1 MGIFDLF
8 KKHRK
13 PVEEALTDVPTNNL
27 EQGGQAEKAI
37 TEGSSS
43 EEQASPKSTMTQEK
57 MTEGNTSKTK
67 KAKVYNLIIVDESGS
82 MSHLRQATLSGI
94 NETISTIR
102 SAQKEFAETQS
113 HFLTL
118 VTFDSGSNRE
128 DVRTVINRAP
138 ITQVSD
144 FNDYQPNGCTPLYDA
159 MGESLTNLEKYVSN
173 DSSASVVV
181 TVLTDGLENASREW
195 TAPLLRRLIERLKEK
210 GWSFAYMGSAH
221 NVKEVTDLLSIDNV
235 MEFSHNQTGACDT
248 WRRERG
254 AKFHYFS
261 KLNRMMADADDF
273 SQEELAA
280 RKCQMAREY
289 YNPRVTPSRVTS
301 LAENEVFVFGS
312 NKEGFH
318 SGGASA
324 IAMQRFG
331 AVWGQSEGLQGRSY
345 AIPTVAELS
354 EVKAAVERF
363 TEFAK
368 QNPESRFLVTAVG
381 CSSVGYSPYQ
391 IAPLFR
397 ECIKLENVALPAEF
411 WKELGLNVD
420 Y

>member
-1 MGIFDLF
+1 MSFLNFF
-8 KKHRK
+8 KKHHK
-13 PVEEALTDVPTNNL
+13 SVEEDLTNAPTDNV
-27 EQGGQAEKAI
+27 EQSGL
-37 TEGSSS
+37 S
-43 EEQASPKSTMTQEK
+43 EETVTESDNSAVESSPESTMTQEE

-102 SAQKEFAETQS
+102 SAQKEFAKTQS

-118 VTFDSGSNRE
+118 VTFDSGSNPE

-138 ITQVSD
+138 ITQVAD

-159 MGESLTNLEKYVSN
+159 MGESLTNLEKYVGN

-289 YNPRVTPSRVTS
+289 YNPRVTPNYITS
-301 LAENEVFVFGS
+301 LAEGEIFVFGS

-324 IAMQRFG
+324 IAMQHFG

-354 EVKAAVERF
+354 EVKAAIERF

-381 CSSVGYSPYQ
+381 CGSAGFSPSQ

-397 ECIKLENVALPAEF
+397 ECIELENVALPAEF
-411 WKELGLNVD
+411 WKELGLDVS